1 MHAWRLMCGSLI
13 LILLLA
19 ACGRGPSAS
28 GSGTAAKAITAGPL
42 LEDIRVLA
50 SDEFEGRLPG
60 TPGEDKTVALL
71 TERFKSLGLAPGN
84 PDGSYVQTV
93 PLVGIRSEPQ
103 LTLQA
108 GDQTLRPAYRSQ
120 YMAASERVVP
130 DVAVQDSELV
140 FVGYGAVAPEYGWD
154 DYKGLDVTGKTLVML
169 VNDPGFATRDP
180 ALFRGRT
187 MTFYGRWT
195 YKYQIGSEKGA
206 AAVLVVHDTDAA
218 GYPWT
223 VVDNSWGSENFYIRS
238 ADGNAGRIA
247 LSGWIT
253 GDYAR
258 ELFSAAGQDFEALK
272 TAASRR
278 DFKPVALGK
287 ASFKVR
293 NSTREVDSR
302 NVIARLPGRE
312 RPDEHIVYT
321 AHWDHLGR
329 DGNLE
334 GDQIYNGALDNA
346 TGTAGLI
353 ALARAYK
360 ALPQPPRR
368 SVLFLAVTA
377 EEQGLLGAQRYAASP
392 LYPLEQT
399 LANFNMDA
407 LNPWGRT
414 RDVEVIGWGQSTL
427 EDLLREEAGK
437 QGRVLAPEA
446 EPEKGY
452 YYRSDHFE
460 FAKRGVPA
468 LYAKSG
474 IEFIGQPPDYGE
486 RRRAEYR
493 AKAYHGV
500 ADEVQP
506 DWDLSGMVEDL
517 QLYFAV
523 GHRVTEADARPQ
535 WKEGSEFRAIREA
548 QLAQ

>member
-1 MHAWRLMCGSLI
+1 
-13 LILLLA
+13 
-19 ACGRGPSAS
+19 
-28 GSGTAAKAITAGPL
+28 
-42 LEDIRVLA
+42 
-50 SDEFEGRLPG
+50 
-60 TPGEDKTVALL
+60 
-71 TERFKSLGLAPGN
+71 
-84 PDGSYVQTV
+84 
-93 PLVGIRSEPQ
+93 
-103 LTLQA
+103 
-108 GDQTLRPAYRSQ
+108 
-120 YMAASERVVP
+120 MAASDRVAPEVE
-130 DVAVQDSELV
+130 VTDSELL
-140 FVGYGAVAPEYGWD
+140 FVGYGAVAPEFDWD
-154 DYKGLDVTGKTLVML
+154 DYKGLDVRGKTLVML

-206 AAVLVVHDTDAA
+206 AGVLVVHDTEAA

-223 VVDNSWGSENFYIRS
+223 VVDNSWGSENFHIRS

-287 ASFKVR
+287 ARFKIR

-302 NVIARLPGRE
+302 NVVARLPGRE

-329 DGNLE
+329 DENLE

-360 ALPQPPRR
+360 ALPRPPRR

-377 EEQGLLGAQRYAASP
+377 EEQGLLGAQRYAAEP
-392 LYPLEQT
+392 LYPLEKT

-452 YYRSDHFE
+452 YYRSD
-460 FAKRGVPA
+460 R
-468 LYAKSG
+468 
-474 IEFIGQPPDYGE
+474 
-486 RRRAEYR
+486 
-493 AKAYHGV
+493 
-500 ADEVQP
+500 
-506 DWDLSGMVEDL
+506 
-517 QLYFAV
+517 
-523 GHRVTEADARPQ
+523 
-535 WKEGSEFRAIREA
+535 
-548 QLAQ
+548 

>member
-1 MHAWRLMCGSLI
+1 
-13 LILLLA
+13 
-19 ACGRGPSAS
+19 
-28 GSGTAAKAITAGPL
+28 
-42 LEDIRVLA
+42 
-50 SDEFEGRLPG
+50 
-60 TPGEDKTVALL
+60 
-71 TERFKSLGLAPGN
+71 
-84 PDGSYVQTV
+84 
-93 PLVGIRSEPQ
+93 
-103 LTLQA
+103 
-108 GDQTLRPAYRSQ
+108 
-120 YMAASERVVP
+120 
-130 DVAVQDSELV
+130 
-140 FVGYGAVAPEYGWD
+140 
-154 DYKGLDVTGKTLVML
+154 VML

-206 AAVLVVHDTDAA
+206 AGVLVVHDTEAA

-223 VVDNSWGSENFYIRS
+223 VVDNSWGSENFHIRS

-287 ASFKVR
+287 ARFKVR

-302 NVIARLPGRE
+302 NVVARLPGRE

-329 DGNLE
+329 DENLE
-334 GDQIYNGALDNA
+334 GDPIYNGALDNA

-360 ALPQPPRR
+360 ALPRPPRR

-377 EEQGLLGAQRYAASP
+377 EEQGLLGAQRYAAEP
-392 LYPLEQT
+392 LYPLEKT

-493 AKAYHGV
+493 AQAYHGV

-523 GHRVTEADARPQ
+523 GHRVTEGDTWPQ
-535 WKEGSEFRAIREA
+535 WKTGSEFRAIREA
-548 QLAQ
+548 RLAQ